1 MIFKGQ
7 RRWATL
13 LILGALLAVPP
24 IVRASTGKIA
34 GTVKDAGTGEPLVS
48 ANVFLADTRMGAT
61 ADAGGHFFILNVPPG
76 TYTLKSTHIGY
87 HPFTLEQVEVS
98 AGLTTRFEVGLTI
111 ASIQV
116 EELVVQAERP
126 IIDKNAT
133 NAVRIVRGEDLE
145 IMPFR
150 GVPSL
155 LALQTGVVRQDGEL
169 HVRGSRPDE
178 IGYYA
183 DGADVR
189 NPITGRTTV
198 HLIDEALA
206 EIQLQAGGFNA
217 EYGGANAGIVLHQL
231 QVGAPEWKVGFLA
244 ETDRFT
250 SDYEK
255 RLGTYSY
262 GYSNQVLTLS
272 GPVAGNQRVRAFLAG
287 QRQVQGFAPVFW
299 EGFEFEDL
307 VDSGRRGGGIHWA
320 SPDRPDSVDLNLRP
334 GNVDHTGRELRA
346 LNSTLL
352 FDYYPFQVR
361 VTGLY
366 SATDEEINWTPVRD
380 MLNQERLLE
389 QESRAGLLNLRATHF
404 LDPTTFYQAHFS
416 LYRQNTRAFDPVFED
431 HYLLYND
438 SLAVARANPDF
449 TPYSAQ
455 GLRPQ
460 LYDLHGFPL
469 SRPGTPLNFYGKEED
484 GYWGLGSSLN
494 KQQGAHGLELGFG
507 FQRWTSRRYNLLL
520 GAIRNLIST
529 SYPNLEAVYQRY
541 YSGDVSADQL
551 LGELLRTAAE
561 APQGAAN
568 IDTLKSLIR
577 NASRGDVYGFDE
589 FGRPTGGEGLEAP
602 RHPILASAYLQ
613 DKIEYQDLILNAGL
627 RWDYF
632 DADSWRFRDPAAPV
646 RDAAGSTV
654 DLASMQPTRT
664 FHEFSPRLGLSFP
677 VSDRT
682 VFHVQYGRF
691 AQMPALRDMYVG
703 GARLAAELSGQAY
716 VRTPTAFD
724 IEPIRT
730 TQYEIG
736 FERQF
741 AAAASFDI
749 TGFYRDV
756 EGQVQLRRQNLSPA
770 AINTNAYNFLQNGD
784 FATTKG
790 VEFVFKLRRF
800 KRLRSELNYTLSDA
814 RGTGSDATAAF
825 AGVENDTNLPTVIS
839 PLDFDQ
845 THRGN
850 LYLDYR
856 FGPGEGGP
864 VLEGSGVNLLFQFAS
879 GHPFTRAQGTVG
891 RRGPEKGGILA
902 SDDPRNREP
911 VENLNASTTPWTF
924 QVNLQVDKKFTLFGA
939 EARAYGYVTNLF
951 NRKNVINLYSRT
963 GNDADDGFL
972 TDPELSQQI
981 VEANGGEPYEQFYQA
996 INLANRQHYWT
1007 TEGGDIYGEPR
1018 QLRFGVQLG
1027 L

>member
-1 MIFKGQ
+1 M
-7 RRWATL
+7 
-13 LILGALLAVPP
+13 
-24 IVRASTGKIA
+24 
-34 GTVKDAGTGEPLVS
+34 
-48 ANVFLADTRMGAT
+48 
-61 ADAGGHFFILNVPPG
+61 
-76 TYTLKSTHIGY
+76 
-87 HPFTLEQVEVS
+87 
-98 AGLTTRFEVGLTI
+98 
-111 ASIQV
+111 
-116 EELVVQAERP
+116 
-126 IIDKNAT
+126 
-133 NAVRIVRGEDLE
+133 
-145 IMPFR
+145 
-150 GVPSL
+150 
-155 LALQTGVVRQDGEL
+155 
-169 HVRGSRPDE
+169 
-178 IGYYA
+178 
-183 DGADVR
+183 
-189 NPITGRTTV
+189 
-198 HLIDEALA
+198 
-206 EIQLQAGGFNA
+206 
-217 EYGGANAGIVLHQL
+217 
-231 QVGAPEWKVGFLA
+231 
-244 ETDRFT
+244 
-250 SDYEK
+250 
-255 RLGTYSY
+255 RL
-262 GYSNQVLTLS
+262 
-272 GPVAGNQRVRAFLAG
+272 
-287 QRQVQGFAPVFW
+287 
-299 EGFEFEDL
+299 
-307 VDSGRRGGGIHWA
+307 
-320 SPDRPDSVDLNLRP
+320 
-334 GNVDHTGRELRA
+334 
-346 LNSTLL
+346 
-352 FDYYPFQVR
+352 
-361 VTGLY
+361 TGLY
-366 SATDEEINWTPVRD
+366 SATDEEINWIPVRD
-380 MLNQERLLE
+380 MLNLDRLLE
-389 QESRAGLLNLRATHF
+389 QEGRAGLLNLRATHF

-449 TPYSAQ
+449 TPYSSQ

-460 LYDLHGFPL
+460 LYDLHGFPF

-484 GYWGLGSSLN
+484 GYWGLGGSLN
-494 KQQGAHGLELGFG
+494 KQQGVHALELGFG

-551 LGELLRTAAE
+551 LGELIRTAAE

-568 IDTLKSLIR
+568 IDTLKGLIR

-613 DKIEYQDLILNAGL
+613 DKIEYQDLIVNAGL

-646 RDAAGSTV
+646 RDAAGLTV

-741 AAAASFDI
+741 TASASFDI

-800 KRLRSELNYTLSDA
+800 KRLRSELNYTLAQA

-839 PLDFDQ
+839 RLDFDQ

-879 GHPFTRAQGTVG
+879 GHPFTRAEGTIG
-891 RRGPEKGGILA
+891 QRGPEKGGILA

-924 QVNLQVDKKFTLFGA
+924 QVDLQVDKKFTLFGT
-939 EARAYGYVTNLF
+939 EARAYAYITNLF
-951 NRKNVINLYSRT
+951 NRKNVINVYSRT

-981 VEANGGEPYEQFYQA
+981 VETNGGEPYQQLYQA
-996 INLANRQHYWT
+996 INLANRQHYWA
-1007 TEGGDIYGEPR
+1007 TEGGGDIYGKPR